1 MEALDAVRADLA
13 FVGTNGLTVAHGLST
28 PDRTEAAVKRAIV
41 ERARRV
47 VVLADSSKVGVERTI
62 KFAELSA
69 VDTLVTDKEIAP
81 SDRRS
86 IERAGVE
93 VIAV

>member
-1 MEALDAVRADLA
+1 
-13 FVGTNGLTVAHGLST
+13 
-28 PDRTEAAVKRAIV
+28 
-41 ERARRV
+41 V

-62 KFAELSA
+62 KFAELSEI
-69 VDTLVTDKEIAP
+69 DTLVTDKEIAT

-93 VIAV
+93 VITV